1 MANQF
6 VHVESHTQD
15 PEKAKK
21 FYKELFEG
29 LPANEY
35 CGSDFCPE
43 GLHIIA
49 KSQKSATLG
58 LRRQQEPVLTLGCI
72 ADPLLFEYPV

>member
-6 VHVESHTQD
+6 VHVELHTQD

-43 GLHIIA
+43 RAAYNSPNLHA
-49 KSQKSATLG
+49 LRGATLG
-58 LRRQQEPVLTLGCI
+58 L
-72 ADPLLFEYPV
+72 